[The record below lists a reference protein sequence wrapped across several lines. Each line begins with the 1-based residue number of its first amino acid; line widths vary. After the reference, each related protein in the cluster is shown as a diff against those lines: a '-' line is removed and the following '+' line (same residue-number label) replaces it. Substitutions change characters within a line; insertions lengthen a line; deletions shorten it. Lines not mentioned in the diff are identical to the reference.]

1 MINILLLALINA
13 LWTNSLHLITRSGMI
28 FGFAE
33 NYLVRKN
40 AEFAFW
46 AKPLIQCPPCMSLWQ
61 SFIVCTL
68 ASNII
73 DVSISHRILVALVSP
88 FLTAVVHKFND

>member
-1 MINILLLALINA
+1 MINIILLAFINA

-33 NYLVRKN
+33 DYLVRKN
-40 AEFAFW
+40 MEFAFW
-46 AKPLIQCPPCMSLWQ
+46 AKPIIQCPPCMSLWQ
-61 SFIVCTL
+61 SFIVCTI

-73 DVSISHRILVALVSP
+73 DVSISQRILVALVSP
-88 FLTAVVHKFND
+88 FLTVLVHKLGD